1 MPQRRESLRLVVD
14 TNVWVSYL
22 LTRSF
27 ARLNTLLS
35 DQGVRVLYS
44 EAMIEELME
53 VLERPRA
60 RRQIASADVAELLG
74 TIQVQGERVQ
84 VISSVRVCR
93 DPDDDKVL
101 ELCQDGKA
109 HLLVSG
115 DKDLLSM
122 QDFQGTKIIS
132 PAEFMRLRS

>member
-1 MPQRRESLRLVVD
+1 MPQRRENLRLVVD

-84 VISSVRVCR
+84 VTSSVRVCR

-122 QDFQGTKIIS
+122 REFQGTKIIS

>member
-1 MPQRRESLRLVVD
+1 MPQHPGSLRLVVD

-35 DQGVRVLYS
+35 EPVVRLLYS

-53 VLERPRA
+53 VLQRPRI
-60 RRQIASADVAELLG
+60 RHQVASADVAELLR
-74 TIQVQGERVQ
+74 TIQSQGEQVQ
-84 VISSVRVCR
+84 VTSSVRSCR

-109 HLLVSG
+109 HWLVTG

-122 QDFQGTKIIS
+122 QEFQGTKVIS
-132 PAEFMRLRS
+132 PAEFIRLNP